1 MKLNC
6 IVIQFAKFPRF
17 GGVKTRLKPLL
28 GDEGCYEL
36 HQQLVKRV
44 NTNLSESEFFNVLAV
59 DQLGDQP
66 LINELAKLNSLLLQ
80 EGEDLG
86 ERMKNAMHWGLQR
99 AEKVII
105 VGSDCPVIKKSHL
118 NLVNEKLNTNSHVF
132 IPAEDGG
139 YVLIACTEVTPEIYQ
154 GVSWGTEFVMQQTRD
169 KLALSGQNTYYCESL
184 WDVDRPEDYQRLM
197 EVFKH
202 WPNDE

>member
-1 MKLNC
+1 MKLDC
-6 IVIQFAKFPRF
+6 IVIQFAKFPRV

-28 GDEGCYEL
+28 GDDGCYQL

-44 NTNLSESEFFNVLAV
+44 NENLSESDFFNVLAV

-66 LINELAKLNSLLLQ
+66 LINELAKSSCLLLQ

-86 ERMKNAMHWGLQR
+86 ERMKNAMHWGLKR

-105 VGSDCPVIKKSHL
+105 VGSDCPLINTSHL
-118 NLVNEKLNTNSHVF
+118 NLVAEKLNDNSHVF
-132 IPAEDGG
+132 ISAEDGG
-139 YVLIACTEVTPEIYQ
+139 YVLIACTKVVPEIYQ
-154 GVSWGTEFVMQQTRD
+154 GVSWGTEKVMQQTRE
-169 KLALSGQNTYYCESL
+169 KLEQAKQETYYCESL
-184 WDVDRPEDYQRLM
+184 WDVDRPEDYKRLM
-197 EVFKH
+197 EVFTH